1 MIRVG
6 ARLVFRLLPFFA
18 SAAICAGILSCK
30 RPDRVSGT
38 ASISGAQLPLKQLD
52 ASVATDTARTGNAP
66 GLDSATILEDLVGLI
81 AERSRFPLA
90 LVDAEARFRSW
101 GPIKREEQEPNNV
114 LPPTLV
120 LSGNRGPILNY
131 RVEYDWDEGRSWKF
145 SCFTAS
151 IVDPSG
157 RLSPTY
163 RILLRMIR
171 KRLGKPAWTKP
182 EEGRLTTVAWNLR
195 HRIELSLSEEV
206 DYPAGGPQT
215 DHLTISISEPQGDP
229 D

>member
-1 MIRVG
+1 
-6 ARLVFRLLPFFA
+6 LLPFFA
-18 SAAICAGILSCK
+18 FLPFGIEILACKKPWAAPPADAQPLLKPLGA
-30 RPDRVSGT
+30 T
-38 ASISGAQLPLKQLD
+38 ATINGAK
-52 ASVATDTARTGNAP
+52 TGNETEP
-66 GLDSATILEDLVGLI
+66 GSARILEELVDLI

-90 LVDAEARFRSW
+90 QAEAEERLRPW

-145 SCFTAS
+145 SFFTAS

-157 RLSPTY
+157 RLPPTY

-206 DYPAGGPQT
+206 DYPAGGPQN